1 MCMLPRRTTNLPE
14 DFFLFCLN
22 LILNVFYIVTGYPS
36 GAYYPAPYPTADWRS
51 TYPYST
57 PVYLAQYQ
65 FNQLHPSQPYVPY
78 MVPTRKSEVTNKD
91 DPHAPTINGVIEQV
105 TAELKQI
112 LKRDFNKK
120 MVENTAF
127 KKFESW
133 WDEQE
138 QSKHKVGNV

>member
-1 MCMLPRRTTNLPE
+1 MS
-14 DFFLFCLN
+14 CLN

-138 QSKHKVGNV
+138 QSKHKVGNT